1 MPTLAEQS
9 AVSSS
14 IPRID
19 AHRYVSGKP
28 VYTSDL
34 LPAGCLHMALL
45 RSPHPRARIVSLDV
59 MKAKA
64 APDIVEV
71 VTAVDLDDLKPI
83 PAALPFRSDV
93 EGRGTI
99 VGRCLADGEVCYI
112 GQPIAAVVATSVHS
126 AQAALDLI
134 EVEYQPLQAVL
145 DFDEALDAGAV
156 AAHPGWATNVV
167 ARDEIHRGDFEAAL
181 RLADVVV
188 AGELEFAPSTAAPM
202 EPCCFT
208 GDWDPALERVSLTG
222 TLQNPHTTRWM
233 IATALNIQ
241 ETAVRVVAPPLGGSF
256 GLKMAGHPEE
266 VLVCALARFLKRPV
280 NYTEERWETL
290 MAPCRRQKHRFQ
302 IAATR
307 DGRILGFEDQFVADV
322 GITGPGNGWSMP
334 LVTAAVF
341 PTVYD
346 VEHCRI
352 SATLIATNSTPWQP
366 IRGYGKE
373 IGNTVMERAI
383 DLLAAHLRMDPVALR
398 HLNLIAAGDFPK
410 KLASGLNLDS
420 GDYPTALE
428 KLTKLF
434 GYDAWRHRQSK
445 QRQSEKVIGIGIAFE
460 LTPEGGARPGAF
472 PSGFETATVKLLPG
486 GSVQVLVGVTSPGS
500 GNETGIAQLV
510 AAELGVDARSVQ
522 VVQGDTDVTP
532 VGTGHASSRA
542 MLYGGTAAVLAA
554 RDLRAKVLLC
564 AANILRAPTEGLS
577 LEASMIRDSEGNGV
591 LTLQEVSHQA
601 HTNPIIVAK
610 GTELPLEA
618 TRSFQ
623 PINVSVIPDE
633 KGRIATYSSF
643 PYSVHAAAIELDR
656 ETGSVKVLDYACVH
670 DCGVMINPMLVTGQL
685 KGAIVMG
692 IGAAL
697 WEELAYDDQRRP
709 LARRL
714 KEYLLPRAIDLP
726 EIRVGH
732 MSTPSPYHPLGLKGA
747 GESGVGGGIAAML
760 SAVADA
766 LGERR
771 AALTRCPATPPTLLD
786 ILHDTQPF

>member
-1 MPTLAEQS
+1 MPISAEHKARKDAS
-9 AVSSS
+9 GS

-19 AHRYVSGKP
+19 AHRYVNGKP
-28 VYTSDL
+28 VYTADL
-34 LPAGCLHMALL
+34 LPLGCLHVALL
-45 RSPHPRARIVSLDV
+45 RSPHPRAHIMRIDLTR
-59 MKAKA
+59 AKA
-64 APDIVEV
+64 APDVVAV
-71 VTAVDLDDLKPI
+71 VTATDLSDMAPI
-83 PAALPFRSDV
+83 PAALPFRGDV
-93 EGRGTI
+93 QGRGAI
-99 VGRCLADGEVCYI
+99 MGRCLAGDEVCYI
-112 GQPIAAVVATSVHS
+112 GQPVVAVVAGSVHA
-126 AQAALDLI
+126 AQAALGLFD
-134 EVEYQPLQAVL
+134 VEYQPCPALL
-145 DFDEALDAGAV
+145 DFHEAQDEGTV
-156 AAHPGWATNVV
+156 AAHPGWTTNVV
-167 ARDEIHRGDFEAAL
+167 ASDEIGRGDFDEAC
-181 RLADVVV
+181 RMADVVV
-188 AGELEFAPSTAAPM
+188 CGELDFAPSTTAPM
-202 EPCCFT
+202 EPCSFT
-208 GDWDPALERVSLTG
+208 GTWDASLERVSLIG

-233 IATALNIQ
+233 IATALRMP
-241 ETAVRVVAPPLGGSF
+241 EAAVRVVAPPLGGSF

-266 VLVCALARFLKRPV
+266 VLVCALARHLKRPV
-280 NYTEERWETL
+280 NFTEERWETL
-290 MAPCRRQKHRFQ
+290 LAPCRRQTHSFQ

-307 DGRILGFEDQFVADV
+307 DGRILGFADRFVADV

-346 VEHCRI
+346 VEHCRV
-352 SATLIATNSTPWQP
+352 SATLVATNSMPWQP

-373 IGNTVMERAI
+373 IGNAVMERAV
-383 DLLAAHLRMDPVALR
+383 DLLAARLALDPIALR
-398 HLNLIAAGDFPK
+398 RKNLISADAFPV

-420 GDYPTALE
+420 GDYATALKALIE
-428 KLTKLF
+428 LF
-434 GYDAWRHRQSK
+434 GYDAWRARQAEKKHSD
-445 QRQSEKVIGIGIAFE
+445 KVIGIGIAFE

-472 PSGFETATVKLLPG
+472 PSGFETATVKLMPG
-486 GSVQVLVGVTSPGS
+486 GGVQVLVGVTSPGS

-510 AAELGVDARSVQ
+510 AAELGVDVKSIQ

-554 RDLRAKVLLC
+554 RDLRAKILIC
-564 AANILRAPTEGLS
+564 AANILNRPIEGLHI
-577 LEASMIRDSEGNGV
+577 EAGV
-591 LTLQEVSHQA
+591 IVDAGVRPQALTIVDVAHQA
-601 HTNPIIVAK
+601 HTNPIVVAK

-623 PINVSVIPDE
+623 PINVSVVPDE

-656 ETGSVKVLDYACVH
+656 CTGSVKILDYACVH

-697 WEELAYDDQRRP
+697 WEELTYDAAGRP
-709 LARRL
+709 LSRRF

-726 EIRVGH
+726 DIRVGH

-747 GESGVGGGIAAML
+747 GESGVGGGLAVML

-771 AALTRCPATPPTLLD
+771 DALTRCPATPPTLLD
-786 ILHDTQPF
+786 AMA